1 MKIQFECPINALS
14 FNNRGN
20 RLAVAGKNF
29 LKIVDVSDEKNF
41 KELHNLKVGDQPR
54 SLASSLD
61 VSWNKVEVNRI
72 ATATGNGYIALW
84 NLSRPEVNRVERIIR
99 PKKQYAMKVCFHH
112 SKPNY
117 LLSATGDDCV
127 VFFDL
132 RQERSVFTF
141 ENRGAHVRDVKFA
154 YNSHTLFALA
164 DDNGMVK
171 FLDVRKPA
179 KPVQLFT
186 AHGGPVLSL
195 DFNPLVEN
203 IFATGGR
210 DKIIQIWEYQST
222 KTKLEDSIV
231 TSAPVG
237 QIHWNPLKGTQIASS
252 ALTTDFEIQVW
263 DIRHPCLPYAV
274 FFEHTSSVKG
284 FQWKPNSDSLLSA
297 STNGSLIW
305 NNAKNAYQP
314 CRHISPVAIN
324 FSVNGNILY
333 VYDSHISN
341 KKLGVASSTADDGED
356 RSNSYFVGPRKS
368 CFRLL
373 NSQFYKN
380 KKTYITPAQFKTFA
394 EEYHLTD
401 YCFPDLCQHNA
412 NVALKLKKRRESHT
426 WLMLKDFY
434 ISGHLT
440 LVNLRRAWLRTK
452 ASCQWS
458 SASDLSTD
466 FYLESTQSDQG
477 DQSEYD
483 HFIACFGRLFDDDFE
498 RETYAPPSTRRPEDE
513 KLPISKI
520 AVCSEG
526 FGASEETLAKP
537 HCRDESAWLK
547 MDFDLIFNQLTR
559 SWGSSYN
566 SHFINLTVDGNPVI
580 IRWFDYMLLLQKI
593 IPYFVENRANLQMGA
608 TMMLSL
614 GKLGNAMVR
623 RETKTEWL
631 LSYTELL
638 KRCEQYSTAVEVM
651 KMCPTIPFRNINQPK
666 NKIMIFCPHC
676 EKPAFNK
683 SWICNSCNRPLEN
696 CSVCEETIRGLFL
709 WCPGCLH
716 GGHLNH
722 IESWFQS
729 HNLCPTGCGHKCT
742 YD

>member
-1 MKIQFECPINALS
+1 MKII
-14 FNNRGN
+14 FN
-20 RLAVAGKNF
+20 V
-29 LKIVDVSDEKNF
+29 LKIVDVSDERNF
-41 KELHNLKVGDQPR
+41 RELHSLKVGDQPR

-72 ATATGNGYIALW
+72 ATATGTGYIALW
-84 NLSRPEVNRVERIIR
+84 NLSRSEVNRVERIIR
-99 PKKQYAMKVCFHH
+99 PKQQYAMKVCFHH

-117 LLSATGDDCV
+117 LLSATRDDCV
-127 VFFDL
+127 LFFDL
-132 RQERSVFTF
+132 RQERSAFTF
-141 ENRGAHVRDVKFA
+141 ENGGAHVRDVKFA
-154 YNSHTLFALA
+154 YNSHILFALA

-237 QIHWNPLKGTQIASS
+237 QIHWNPLNRTQIASS
-252 ALTTDFEIQVW
+252 TLTTDFEIQVW
-263 DIRHPCLPYAV
+263 DIRRPCLPYAV
-274 FFEHTSSVKG
+274 FLEHTSPVKG

-314 CRHISPVAIN
+314 CKHLSPVAIN
-324 FSVNGNILY
+324 FRINGDILY
-333 VYDSHISN
+333 VYDSHFLN
-341 KKLGVASSTADDGED
+341 KKLEVASSTADDGED
-356 RSNSYFVGPRKS
+356 RSRPRRS
-368 CFRLL
+368 CFHLL

-380 KKTYITPAQFKTFA
+380 KKTYITPAQFKIFA

-412 NVALKLKKRRESHT
+412 NVALKLKRRRESHT

-452 ASCQWS
+452 ASCQGS
-458 SASDLSTD
+458 S
-466 FYLESTQSDQG
+466 ESTQSDQG

-498 RETYAPPSTRRPEDE
+498 RETYAPPSARRPEDE
-513 KLPISKI
+513 KLPDSEIDVS
-520 AVCSEG
+520 SEG
-526 FGASEETLAKP
+526 FGASEETLAKQQ
-537 HCRDESAWLK
+537 CRDESAWLK
-547 MDFDLIFNQLTR
+547 MDFDSIFNQLTR

-566 SHFINLTVDGNPVI
+566 SHFIHLAVDGNLVI

-593 IPYFVENRANLQMGA
+593 IHHFVENRANVQMGA
-608 TMMLSL
+608 TMVLSL
-614 GKLGNAMVR
+614 GKLGKAMVR
-623 RETKTEWL
+623 KETKTEWL
-631 LSYTELL
+631 LAYTELL
-638 KRCEQYSTAVEVM
+638 RRCEQYSTAAEVM
-651 KMCPTIPFRNINQPK
+651 KMCPTLPYRNVNQSK
-666 NKIMIFCPHC
+666 NKIIIFCPHC
-676 EKPAFNK
+676 ESPAFVRG
-683 SWICNSCNRPLEN
+683 WICNTCQRPLQN
-696 CSVCEETIRGLFL
+696 CSVCEETIRG
-709 WCPGCLH
+709 CMH

-722 IESWFQS
+722 IESWFRS
-729 HNLCPTGCGHKCT
+729 HNSCPTGCGHKLKIVQHT
-742 YD
+742 L

>member
-1 MKIQFECPINALS
+1 MQIQFECQINALS
-14 FNNRGN
+14 FNSRGN

-29 LKIVDVSDEKNF
+29 FMKIIFNVLKIVDVSDEKNF
-41 KELHNLKVGDQPR
+41 RELHSLKVGDQPR

-72 ATATGNGYIALW
+72 ATATGTGYIALW
-84 NLSRPEVNRVERIIR
+84 NLSRSEVNRVERIIR
-99 PKKQYAMKVCFHH
+99 PKQQYAMKVCFHH

-117 LLSATGDDCV
+117 LLSATRDDCV
-127 VFFDL
+127 LFFDL
-132 RQERSVFTF
+132 RQERSAFTF
-141 ENRGAHVRDVKFA
+141 ENAGAHVRDVKFA
-154 YNSHTLFALA
+154 YNSHILFALA

-195 DFNPLVEN
+195 DFSPLVEN

-222 KTKLEDSIV
+222 KTKLEDSII
-231 TSAPVG
+231 TSAPIG
-237 QIHWNPLKGTQIASS
+237 QIHWNPLKRTQIASS
-252 ALTTDFEIQVW
+252 TLTTDFEIQVW
-263 DIRHPCLPYAV
+263 DIRRPCLPYAV
-274 FFEHTSSVKG
+274 FLEHTSPVK
-284 FQWKPNSDSLLSA
+284 D
-297 STNGSLIW
+297 
-305 NNAKNAYQP
+305 
-314 CRHISPVAIN
+314 
-324 FSVNGNILY
+324 
-333 VYDSHISN
+333 DSHFLN
-341 KKLGVASSTADDGED
+341 KKLEVASSTADDGED
-356 RSNSYFVGPRKS
+356 RSSSYFVGPRKS
-368 CFRLL
+368 CFHLL

-380 KKTYITPAQFKTFA
+380 KKTYITPAQFKIFA

-412 NVALKLKKRRESHT
+412 NVALKLKRRRESHT

-452 ASCQWS
+452 ASYQGS
-458 SASDLSTD
+458 S
-466 FYLESTQSDQG
+466 ESTQSDQG

-498 RETYAPPSTRRPEDE
+498 RETYAPPSARRPEDE
-513 KLPISKI
+513 KLPDSEIDVS
-520 AVCSEG
+520 SEG
-526 FGASEETLAKP
+526 FGASEETLAKQQ
-537 HCRDESAWLK
+537 CRDESAWLK

-566 SHFINLTVDGNPVI
+566 SHFIHLTVDGNLII

-593 IPYFVENRANLQMGA
+593 IHHFVENRANVQMGS
-608 TMMLSL
+608 TMVLSL
-614 GKLGNAMVR
+614 GKLGKAMVR
-623 RETKTEWL
+623 KETKTEWL
-631 LSYTELL
+631 LAYTELL
-638 KRCEQYSTAVEVM
+638 RRCEQYSTAAEVM
-651 KMCPTIPFRNINQPK
+651 KMCPTVSYRNPSIWQGLDLQYL
-666 NKIMIFCPHC
+666 
-676 EKPAFNK
+676 PAAIAELLK
-683 SWICNSCNRPLEN
+683 
-696 CSVCEETIRGLFL
+696 TIRGLFI
-709 WCPGCLH
+709 WCPGCMH

-722 IESWFQS
+722 IERWFRS
-729 HNLCPTGCGHKCT
+729 HNSCPTGCGHKCI

>member
-14 FNNRGN
+14 FNNR
-20 RLAVAGKNF
+20 V

-171 FLDVRKPA
+171 FLDVRKLA

-263 DIRHPCLPYAV
+263 DIRHPCLPYA
-274 FFEHTSSVKG
+274 
-284 FQWKPNSDSLLSA
+284 
-297 STNGSLIW
+297 
-305 NNAKNAYQP
+305 
-314 CRHISPVAIN
+314 
-324 FSVNGNILY
+324 
-333 VYDSHISN
+333 
-341 KKLGVASSTADDGED
+341 KLGVASSTADDGED

-458 SASDLSTD
+458 S
-466 FYLESTQSDQG
+466 ESTQSDQG

-608 TMMLSL
+608 TIMLSL

-696 CSVCEETIRGLFL
+696 CSVCEETIRG
-709 WCPGCLH
+709 CLH

>member
-14 FNNRGN
+14 FNNR
-20 RLAVAGKNF
+20 V

-171 FLDVRKPA
+171 FLDVRKLA

-324 FSVNGNILY
+324 FN
-333 VYDSHISN
+333 DSHISN

-356 RSNSYFVGPRKS
+356 RSNSYFVGPRKIN
-368 CFRLL
+368 FTKIRKLTLHLL
-373 NSQFYKN
+373 NSKLLPKN
-380 KKTYITPAQFKTFA
+380 ITSLIIVFQT
-394 EEYHLTD
+394 
-401 YCFPDLCQHNA
+401 CA
-412 NVALKLKKRRESHT
+412 NTMPTLH
-426 WLMLKDFY
+426 FY

-608 TMMLSL
+608 TIMLSL

-696 CSVCEETIRGLFL
+696 CSVCEETIRG
-709 WCPGCLH
+709 CLH

>member
-14 FNNRGN
+14 FNNR
-20 RLAVAGKNF
+20 V

-171 FLDVRKPA
+171 FLDVRKLA

-203 IFATGGR
+203 IFAT
-210 DKIIQIWEYQST
+210 
-222 KTKLEDSIV
+222 DSIV

-324 FSVNGNILY
+324 FN
-333 VYDSHISN
+333 DSHISN

-412 NVALKLKKRRESHT
+412 NVALKLKKRR
-426 WLMLKDFY
+426 
-434 ISGHLT
+434 
-440 LVNLRRAWLRTK
+440 
-452 ASCQWS
+452 
-458 SASDLSTD
+458 
-466 FYLESTQSDQG
+466 SDQG

-608 TMMLSL
+608 TIMLSL

-696 CSVCEETIRGLFL
+696 CSVCEETIRG
-709 WCPGCLH
+709 CLH

>member
-1 MKIQFECPINALS
+1 MKIIFD
-14 FNNRGN
+14 
-20 RLAVAGKNF
+20 V

-41 KELHNLKVGDQPR
+41 RELHSLKVGDQPR

-72 ATATGNGYIALW
+72 ATATGTGHITLW
-84 NLSRPEVNRVERIIR
+84 NLSRSE
-99 PKKQYAMKVCFHH
+99 
-112 SKPNY
+112 PNY
-117 LLSATGDDCV
+117 LLSATRDDCV
-127 VFFDL
+127 LFFDL
-132 RQERSVFTF
+132 RQERSAFTF
-141 ENRGAHVRDVKFA
+141 ENGGAHVRDVKFA
-154 YNSHTLFALA
+154 YNSHILFALA
-164 DDNGMVK
+164 DANGMVK
-171 FLDVRKPA
+171 FLNVQKPA

-252 ALTTDFEIQVW
+252 TLTTDFEIQVW
-263 DIRHPCLPYAV
+263 DIQRPCLPYAV
-274 FFEHTSSVKG
+274 FLEHTSPVKG

-314 CRHISPVAIN
+314 CKHLSPVAIN
-324 FSVNGNILY
+324 FRINGDILY
-333 VYDSHISN
+333 VYDSHFLN
-341 KKLGVASSTADDGED
+341 EKLEVASSTADDGED
-356 RSNSYFVGPRKS
+356 RSSSYF
-368 CFRLL
+368 
-373 NSQFYKN
+373 
-380 KKTYITPAQFKTFA
+380 ITPAQFKIFA

-412 NVALKLKKRRESHT
+412 NVALKLKRRRESHT

-452 ASCQWS
+452 ASCQGS
-458 SASDLSTD
+458 S
-466 FYLESTQSDQG
+466 ESTQSDQG

-498 RETYAPPSTRRPEDE
+498 RETYAPPSARRPEDE
-513 KLPISKI
+513 KLPDSQIDVS
-520 AVCSEG
+520 SEG
-526 FGASEETLAKP
+526 FGASEETLAKQQ
-537 HCRDESAWLK
+537 CRDESAWLK
-547 MDFDLIFNQLTR
+547 MDFDSIFNQLTR

-566 SHFINLTVDGNPVI
+566 SHFIHLTVDGNLVI

-593 IPYFVENRANLQMGA
+593 IHHFVENWANVQMGA
-608 TMMLSL
+608 TMVLSL
-614 GKLGNAMVR
+614 GKLGKAMVR
-623 RETKTEWL
+623 KETKTEWL
-631 LSYTELL
+631 LAYTELL
-638 KRCEQYSTAVEVM
+638 RRCEQYSTAAEVM
-651 KMCPTIPFRNINQPK
+651 KMCPTIPYRNVNQSK
-666 NKIMIFCPHC
+666 NKVIIFCPHC
-676 EKPAFNK
+676 ESPAFDRG
-683 SWICNSCNRPLEN
+683 WLCNTCQRPLQN

-709 WCPGCLH
+709 WCPGCMH

-722 IESWFQS
+722 IESWFRS
-729 HNLCPTGCGHKCT
+729 HSSCPTGCGHKCI